1 MSHCGGIHCPE
12 FHRIMNQPFT
22 PPSYRSAPDVNWA
35 TADLC
40 DSCLDQPAAGLRVLP
55 PVFRPYGA
63 PTWYFGQVVAVPSPV
78 ADGALS
84 LASLLAE
91 PGYGR
96 VLVVD
101 GLGNAG
107 HAILGDRMAG
117 MGAQNGWAGVLINGY
132 VRDTTVLA
140 RMPLGV
146 HALGAVPNRARTLT
160 TAAAGDQVRIQGIDI
175 RTGDW
180 LYADTDGI
188 IVLSCRHTALATE

>member
-1 MSHCGGIHCPE
+1 
-12 FHRIMNQPFT
+12 MNQPFT

-40 DSCLDQPAAGLRVLP
+40 DSCLDQAAAGLRVLP
-55 PVFRPYGA
+55 PVFRSYGA

-84 LASLLAE
+84 LAGLLAE
-91 PGYGR
+91 PGHGR

-107 HAILGDRMAG
+107 HAVLGDRMAG
-117 MGAQNGWAGVLINGY
+117 MGAQNGWAGMLINGY
-132 VRDTTVLA
+132 VRDTAVLA

-146 HALGAVPNRARTLT
+146 HALGSVPNRARTLT
-160 TAAAGDQVRIQGIDI
+160 TAAAGDQVRIQGVDI

-188 IVLSCRHTALATE
+188 IVLSCRHTALPTA

>member
-1 MSHCGGIHCPE
+1 MT
-12 FHRIMNQPFT
+12 QPFI
-22 PPSYRSAPDVNWA
+22 PPSYRGAPDVNWT

-40 DSCLDQPAAGLRVLP
+40 DSCLDQPGAGLRVLP

-63 PTWYFGQVVAVPSPV
+63 PTWYFGEVVAVPSPV
-78 ADGALS
+78 AGGALS
-84 LASLLAE
+84 LAGLLAE
-91 PGYGR
+91 PGQGR

-117 MGAQNGWAGVLINGY
+117 MGVQNGWAGVLLNGY
-132 VRDTTVLA
+132 VRDTSVLA
-140 RMPLGV
+140 RLPLGV
-146 HALGAVPNRARTLT
+146 HALGAVPNRARTLA
-160 TAAAGDQVRIQGIDI
+160 TAAAGDHVRIQGVDI

-188 IVLSCRHTALATE
+188 IVLSHRHTALAAH